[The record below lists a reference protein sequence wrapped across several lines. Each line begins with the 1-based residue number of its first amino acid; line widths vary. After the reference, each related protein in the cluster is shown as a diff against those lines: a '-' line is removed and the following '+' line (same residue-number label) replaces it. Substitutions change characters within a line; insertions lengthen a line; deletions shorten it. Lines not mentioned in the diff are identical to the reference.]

1 MQEHNY
7 RRLLRPM
14 DEPLTARQRAMLSAF
29 VEMQAE
35 GGAPPTVRA
44 LGARMRIAS
53 PNGVM
58 SQIVALARKGYLL
71 PPDPEVSRQCWMLSP
86 KALAEAGR
94 VVARWPY
101 VRMLATS
108 ADLSPAEARELAR
121 ELLAKADA
129 VDAEAG
135 AGG

>member
-1 MQEHNY
+1 
-7 RRLLRPM
+7 
-14 DEPLTARQRAMLSAF
+14 MLDAF
-29 VEMQAE
+29 VELQAE

-44 LGARMRIAS
+44 LAARMGIQS

-58 SQIVALARKGYLL
+58 SLVLPLARKGYLL

-86 KALAEAGR
+86 RALAEAGR

-108 ADLSPAEARELAR
+108 ADMSPAEARALAR
-121 ELLAKADA
+121 ELLEKADA

>member
-14 DEPLTARQRAMLSAF
+14 GQPPTSRQRQLLGVF
-29 VEMQAE
+29 VDLQAE
-35 GGAPPTVRA
+35 CGAPPTVRA
-44 LGARMRIAS
+44 LAARMGIQS

-58 SQIVALARKGYLL
+58 SLILPLARKGYLL
-71 PPDPEVSRQCWMLSP
+71 PPDPEDSRQCWMLSP

-108 ADLSPAEARELAR
+108 ADLSPADARALAR
-121 ELLAKADA
+121 ELLEKADA

>member
-1 MQEHNY
+1 MA
-7 RRLLRPM
+7 
-14 DEPLTARQRAMLSAF
+14 EPLTARQRAMLEAF
-29 VEMQAE
+29 VELQAE

-44 LGARMRIAS
+44 LAARMGIQS

-58 SQIVALARKGYLL
+58 SLVLPLARKGYLL

-86 KALAEAGR
+86 RALAEAGR

-108 ADLSPAEARELAR
+108 ADMSPAEARALAR
-121 ELLAKADA
+121 ELLEKADA